1 MEFVKIQDS
10 DSLVRDLTSGAVI
23 NTSTTDYQNY
33 LIKRNANKQ
42 IKEEIKQ
49 NSDKIKQ
56 IESDVSE
63 IKQLLI
69 TLINK
74 ERNGS
79 NRITI
84 S

>member
-23 NTSTTDYQNY
+23 NTNTTDYLNY
-33 LIKRNANKQ
+33 LAKKNSSKDMKQ
-42 IKEEIKQ
+42 QIKQ
-49 NSDKIKQ
+49 NSDKIEK
-56 IESDVSE
+56 IESDLSE

-74 ERNGS
+74 EQ
-79 NRITI
+79 
-84 S
+84 

>member
-10 DSLVRDLTSGAVI
+10 DSLVRDLSSGAVI
-23 NTSTTDYQNY
+23 NTNTTDYQNY
-33 LIKRNANKQ
+33 LARKNSSKDMKQ
-42 IKEEIKQ
+42 QIKQ
-49 NSDKIKQ
+49 NADKIKQ

-74 ERNGS
+74 ER
-79 NRITI
+79 
-84 S
+84 

>member
-10 DSLVRDLTSGAVI
+10 DGLIRDLSSGAVI
-23 NTSTTDYQNY
+23 NTNTTDYQNY
-33 LIKRNANKQ
+33 LARKNSSKDMKQ
-42 IKEEIKQ
+42 QIKQ

-74 ERNGS
+74 EQ
-79 NRITI
+79 
-84 S
+84 

>member
-23 NTSTTDYQNY
+23 NNSTTDYQNY

-74 ERNGS
+74 ER
-79 NRITI
+79 
-84 S
+84 